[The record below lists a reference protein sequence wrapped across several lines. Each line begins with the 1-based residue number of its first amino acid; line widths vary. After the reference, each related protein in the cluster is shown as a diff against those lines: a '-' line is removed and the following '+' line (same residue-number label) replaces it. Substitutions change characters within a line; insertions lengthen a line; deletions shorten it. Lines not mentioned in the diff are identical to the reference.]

1 MKSTFKCVVTGGA
14 GFIGSHL
21 CNRLLNS
28 GAEVFCIDNLI
39 TGDYNNI
46 SPLSK
51 NSKFHF
57 IKHDVIRTLPAK
69 IINQFSGVKYLYH
82 LASPASPP
90 LYRKFAIETL
100 LVNSSGTY
108 QLLEIAKNLKAK
120 FLLASTSEVYGDPQE
135 HPQKETY
142 NGNVNP
148 VGLRACY
155 DESKRFAESLTIEF
169 VRKFKLNACI
179 IRIFNTYGPNMKILD
194 GRVISNFVNQAI
206 CAKPLTVY
214 GDGFQTRSFC
224 YIDDMIDGLVEAM
237 ENNITSGSVINLGNP
252 KEYTIIDLAR
262 LIIKLTNSKS
272 TIDHRNLRLG
282 DDPQQRKPDINRAKK
297 ILDWQPKISLT
308 SGLTKTIDYFRK
320 I

>member
-21 CNRLLNS
+21 CNRLIEQ

-39 TGDYNNI
+39 TGDYKNI
-46 SPLSK
+46 SLLSK
-51 NSKFHF
+51 NPKFHF
-57 IKHDVIRTLPAK
+57 IKHDVIRTLPTK
-69 IINQFSGVKYLYH
+69 ITKQFSGTKFIYH

-90 LYRKFAIETL
+90 LYRKYAIETL

-108 QLLEIAKNLKAK
+108 KLLEIAKNLKAK
-120 FLLASTSEVYGDPQE
+120 FLLASTSEIYGDPLE

-142 NGNVNP
+142 HGNVNS

-155 DESKRFAESLTIEF
+155 DESKRFSESLTIEF
-169 VRKFKLNACI
+169 VRKFNLDARI

-206 CAKPLTVY
+206 RTKPLTVY
-214 GDGFQTRSFC
+214 GDGLQTRSFC
-224 YIDDMIDGLVEAM
+224 YIDDMIEGLIKSMVSKE
-237 ENNITSGSVINLGNP
+237 TSGQVLNLGNP
-252 KEYTIIDLAR
+252 QEFTIMDLAR

-282 DDPQQRKPDINRAKK
+282 DDPQQRKPDISRAKK
-297 ILDWQPKISLT
+297 ILGWQPKISLT
-308 SGLTKTIDYFRK
+308 TGLKTTIDYFRK